1 MVMSMKFNDVKNP
14 YELHNYMKANIKYG
28 FYSTFDMK
36 VHRRLEMDD
45 YSYENLLFSYYYL
58 QKPEELL
65 ITKTGICYDQVEF
78 ERKWFLDHNYEVHT
92 FYTPYHNHCFLI
104 FKDRDYYYLF
114 ETCIKDINGIYIGET
129 LEELL
134 DYYRILQNNFDMKF
148 YEYSNVN
155 YGCNFYDFISNII
168 PSKDFISKLK
178 QTIDESLV
186 RKRKLNIVNN

>member
-1 MVMSMKFNDVKNP
+1 MVIVMDYKEIRNP
-14 YELHNYMKANIKYG
+14 YELYEYMRNNIEYG

-78 ERKWFLDHNYEVHT
+78 ERKWFLDHGYEVHT
-92 FYTPYHNHCFLI
+92 FFTPYHNHCFLI

-129 LEELL
+129 IEELL
-134 DYYRILQNNFDMKF
+134 DYYKILQNNFDMKF
-148 YEYSNVN
+148 YEYNNVTF
-155 YGCNFYDFISNII
+155 GCNFINFISQII
-168 PSKDFISKLK
+168 KNEKYILDLQKRMEKQLVKSK
-178 QTIDESLV
+178 
-186 RKRKLNIVNN
+186 NMN